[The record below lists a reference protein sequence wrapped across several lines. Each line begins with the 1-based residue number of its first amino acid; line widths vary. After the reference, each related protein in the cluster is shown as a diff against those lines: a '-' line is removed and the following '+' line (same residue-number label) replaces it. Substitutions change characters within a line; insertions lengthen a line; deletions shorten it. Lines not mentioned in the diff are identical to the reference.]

1 MNSPIDNIKKAIT
14 RLQEEQLTVNN
25 EMEKEINKEEESC
38 NINYVKLLI
47 ERQKVINKDIKK
59 ITDGL
64 VKLYEQEVEK
74 LVERSDAA
82 GLSET
87 LKKVIYDELDY
98 FKTMLNLGLSTNTE
112 IEIDGSSF
120 STLSTSLHEKCPLLF
135 EVVECLLLT
144 SSRGKLQT
152 GQRIHM

>member
-1 MNSPIDNIKKAIT
+1 MLRGLPKQISKDFPDVKVSRRVLTEKGREIVYVNMRKRCSVSCDPATQKLVFPVNSPIDNIKKAIA

-25 EMEKEINKEEESC
+25 EMETEINKEEESC

-59 ITDGL
+59 FTDGL

-82 GLSET
+82 GL
-87 LKKVIYDELDY
+87 L
-98 FKTMLNLGLSTNTE
+98 
-112 IEIDGSSF
+112 
-120 STLSTSLHEKCPLLF
+120 
-135 EVVECLLLT
+135 
-144 SSRGKLQT
+144 R
-152 GQRIHM
+152 

>member
-120 STLSTSLHEKCPLLF
+120 SPYQHPYMRNVHCFLK
-135 EVVECLLLT
+135 
-144 SSRGKLQT
+144 
-152 GQRIHM
+152 